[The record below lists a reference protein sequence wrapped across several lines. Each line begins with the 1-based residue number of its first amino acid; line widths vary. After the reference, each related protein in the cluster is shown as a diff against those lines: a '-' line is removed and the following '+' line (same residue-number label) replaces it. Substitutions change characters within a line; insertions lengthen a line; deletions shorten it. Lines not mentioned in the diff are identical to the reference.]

1 MSALKFSAAAARAG
15 HGQRGQALV
24 FVTVTILIMVI
35 AVMMTYNV
43 GQLTNQKTR
52 LQNTADAAAYSAALA
67 QARDYNFSAYM
78 NRAMIAND
86 VSVAQQLAL
95 RSWVKAFHEAFK
107 TNGLAD
113 KYSPP
118 KMGNSPAAGPLY
130 FIWSGA
136 ERAARFAATAMEG
149 ALNVFT
155 PGYVNGIQY
164 FNQFLSLTQKV
175 YHYSTSVTVAQT
187 TGWID
192 GVGNKVGQLIG
203 INSLGDISSR
213 FNNALNLGV
222 DSNVILKNDSKA
234 QLSELGLL
242 AFVYDTQ
249 KWLAFTENRNPVGPW
264 GQDYERRNKTV
275 TKSWC
280 DIVPRDQTGRRSG
293 GIWYTGDGGDSNG
306 FCPYYKWGWFLTDV
320 NGNWTTIDVTV
331 PDNETKDYTV
341 APLKDST
348 PDNQF
353 KEYDGPRK
361 DRYANIVIDMLDE
374 FTTDRNAG
382 WKFPVGVPY
391 VGFIDALAVVGGMA
405 PVIPAN
411 VWTYKNA
418 THESDGLK
426 LWNDEKRNTNVGE
439 GLGFKVPGSWN
450 RRWKTSD
457 TVDLE
462 GMGSFLSP
470 TLPPPLPPW
479 QFRIP
484 LVSVGGIPGPDK
496 TPGGR
501 GSYKSASSKL
511 STGDATGSTKY
522 TASDAAGLHVADQ
535 DIFRKYRDVT
545 NIEQGTDTANQNW
558 TSPPLLIEVERST
571 RTIWTSDQ
579 SLKASAYSETKGC
592 TREASVT
599 GKPVEAVFGEG
610 NFRLGDGSSSN
621 CMRAMAKAEAYFS
634 RPADLFAREDNKTE
648 YGSLYSPYWQ
658 ARLVK
663 TTPTDQALSMAFHYC
678 DGKGNV
684 LACVGAMMDSAKQET
699 KSLWNTLTNLRS
711 YLN

>member
-1 MSALKFSAAAARAG
+1 
-15 HGQRGQALV
+15 
-24 FVTVTILIMVI
+24 
-35 AVMMTYNV
+35 
-43 GQLTNQKTR
+43 
-52 LQNTADAAAYSAALA
+52 LA

-95 RSWVKAFHEAFK
+95 RSWVKAFHEAF
-107 TNGLAD
+107 TEGGLAD
-113 KYSPP
+113 KYSPEKTP
-118 KMGNSPAAGPLY
+118 VQGGPLY
-130 FIWSGA
+130 FLWSGPEGVA
-136 ERAARFAATAMEG
+136 RKAANAMEG
-149 ALNVFT
+149 ALNTLT
-155 PGYVNGIQY
+155 PGYVNGVQY

-203 INSLGDISSR
+203 LNSLGDISSR

-222 DSNVILKNDSKA
+222 DSNVILKNDPKA

-242 AFVYDTQ
+242 AFVYDTK
-249 KWLAFTENRNPVGPW
+249 KWLDFTENRNPVGPW
-264 GQDYERRNKTV
+264 GIDYEYTSVNVKV
-275 TKSWC
+275 SDEYWESIHNPGYQHWSCYDSW
-280 DIVPRDQTGRRSG
+280 VGRPRWCR
-293 GIWYTGDGGDSNG
+293 
-306 FCPYYKWGWFLTDV
+306 KV
-320 NGNWTTIDVTV
+320 NAVYVDRPLN
-331 PDNETKDYTV
+331 NQKDYTA

-348 PDNQF
+348 ADNIF

-361 DRYANIVIDMLDE
+361 DRYANVVIDMLDE
-374 FTTDRNAG
+374 FTTDRNAD
-382 WKFPVGVPY
+382 WKFPVGIPY
-391 VGFIDALAVVGGMA
+391 VGFIDVLAVVGGFGL
-405 PVIPAN
+405 PFPLPSY
-411 VWTYKNA
+411 WTYKNV
-418 THESDGLK
+418 THESEGLK
-426 LWNDEKRNTNVGE
+426 LWNDEKHSTRTGANQGY
-439 GLGFKVPGSWN
+439 KKDGSWN

-462 GMGSFLSP
+462 GLASVTTPPFM
-470 TLPPPLPPW
+470 PPPIPPW
-479 QFRIP
+479 QVRLP
-484 LVSVGGIPGPDK
+484 VPYPGLPGPDK
-496 TPGGR
+496 KPGGY
-501 GSYKSASSKL
+501 GDYKSASSKL
-511 STGDATGSTKY
+511 STGDARGSSKY
-522 TASDAAGLHVADQ
+522 TASDKAGLHMSDQ
-535 DIFRKYRDVT
+535 NIFRKYRDVT
-545 NIEQGTDTANQNW
+545 NIAQGTDALNQNW

-579 SLKASAYSETKGC
+579 SLKASAYSTTKGC

>member
-1 MSALKFSAAAARAG
+1 
-15 HGQRGQALV
+15 
-24 FVTVTILIMVI
+24 
-35 AVMMTYNV
+35 MMTYNV

-113 KYSPP
+113 QYAPP
-118 KMGNSPAAGPLY
+118 KKGVQGGPLY
-130 FIWSGA
+130 FLWSGPEKVA
-136 ERAARFAATAMEG
+136 RVAANAMEG
-149 ALNVFT
+149 ALNVLT
-155 PGYVNGIQY
+155 PGYVNGVQY
-164 FNQFLSLTQKV
+164 FNKFLSLTQKV

-203 INSLGDISSR
+203 INFLGDISSR
-213 FNNALNLGV
+213 FNDALNLGV

-242 AFVYDTQ
+242 AFVYDTK
-249 KWLAFTENRNPVGPW
+249 KWLDFTENRNPVGPW
-264 GQDYERRNKTV
+264 GIDYEYSSVTV
-275 TKSWC
+275 KVRDGYWSGWTCSSGWNWMSWC
-280 DIVPRDQTGRRSG
+280 DWNPAQYEDRA
-293 GIWYTGDGGDSNG
+293 
-306 FCPYYKWGWFLTDV
+306 
-320 NGNWTTIDVTV
+320 TT
-331 PDNETKDYTV
+331 NQKDYTA

-348 PDNQF
+348 ADNIF
-353 KEYDGPRK
+353 KEYDGPQK
-361 DRYANIVIDMLDE
+361 DRYANVVIDMLDE
-374 FTTDRNAG
+374 FTTDRNAD
-382 WKFPVGVPY
+382 WKFPVGIPY
-391 VGFIDALAVVGGMA
+391 VGFIDVLAVVGGFGL
-405 PVIPAN
+405 PFPLPSY
-411 VWTYKNA
+411 WTYKNI
-418 THESDGLK
+418 THESEGLK
-426 LWNDEKRNTNVGE
+426 LWNDEKHSTRTGANQGY
-439 GLGFKVPGSWN
+439 KKDGSWN

-462 GMGSFLSP
+462 GMGSFTTP
-470 TLPPPLPPW
+470 PLPLPLPPW
-479 QFRIP
+479 QFRVP
-484 LVSVGGIPGPDK
+484 LPLFGDLPGPNK
-496 TPGGR
+496 TPGG
-501 GSYKSASSKL
+501 GPGYKSASSKL
-511 STGDATGSTKY
+511 SSGNATNSSKY
-522 TASDAAGLHVADQ
+522 TASDAAGLHVSDQ

-545 NIEQGTDTANQNW
+545 NIAQGTDTANQNW

>member
-1 MSALKFSAAAARAG
+1 
-15 HGQRGQALV
+15 
-24 FVTVTILIMVI
+24 
-35 AVMMTYNV
+35 
-43 GQLTNQKTR
+43 
-52 LQNTADAAAYSAALA
+52 
-67 QARDYNFSAYM
+67 
-78 NRAMIAND
+78 
-86 VSVAQQLAL
+86 
-95 RSWVKAFHEAFK
+95 
-107 TNGLAD
+107 
-113 KYSPP
+113 
-118 KMGNSPAAGPLY
+118 
-130 FIWSGA
+130 
-136 ERAARFAATAMEG
+136 
-149 ALNVFT
+149 
-155 PGYVNGIQY
+155 
-164 FNQFLSLTQKV
+164 
-175 YHYSTSVTVAQT
+175 
-187 TGWID
+187 
-192 GVGNKVGQLIG
+192 
-203 INSLGDISSR
+203 
-213 FNNALNLGV
+213 
-222 DSNVILKNDSKA
+222 
-234 QLSELGLL
+234 
-242 AFVYDTQ
+242 
-249 KWLAFTENRNPVGPW
+249 
-264 GQDYERRNKTV
+264 
-275 TKSWC
+275 
-280 DIVPRDQTGRRSG
+280 
-293 GIWYTGDGGDSNG
+293 
-306 FCPYYKWGWFLTDV
+306 
-320 NGNWTTIDVTV
+320 
-331 PDNETKDYTV
+331 
-341 APLKDST
+341 
-348 PDNQF
+348 
-353 KEYDGPRK
+353 
-361 DRYANIVIDMLDE
+361 MLDE
-374 FTTDRNAG
+374 FTTDRNAA

-411 VWTYKNA
+411 VWTYKNV
-418 THESDGLK
+418 THESEGLK

-484 LVSVGGIPGPDK
+484 LPGVGGIPGPDK
-496 TPGGR
+496 TPGGS

-579 SLKASAYSETKGC
+579 SLKASAYSTTKGC
-592 TREASVT
+592 TREASVP

-610 NFRLGDGSSSN
+610 NFRLGDGASSN

-634 RPADLFAREDNKTE
+634 RPSDLFVREDNKTE

-663 TTPTDQALSMAFHYC
+663 TTTTDQALSMAFHYC

-699 KSLWNTLTNLRS
+699 KSLWNTLTSLSS

>member
-1 MSALKFSAAAARAG
+1 MSALKFSVSAARAR

-35 AVMMTYNV
+35 AVFMTYNV

-95 RSWVKAFHEAFK
+95 RSWVKAFDEAFK
-107 TNGLAD
+107 TGGLVD
-113 KYSPP
+113 KYAPP
-118 KMGNSPAAGPLY
+118 KKGVQGGPLY
-130 FIWSGA
+130 FIWTGA
-136 ERAARFAATAMEG
+136 ETAARGAAWAMEK
-149 ALNVFT
+149 ALELFT
-155 PGYVNGIQY
+155 KPFVNAVYYVNNILA
-164 FNQFLSLTQKV
+164 FSQKV

-187 TGWID
+187 TGWIE
-192 GVGNKVGQLIG
+192 G
-203 INSLGDISSR
+203 LGDKLGALTGLS
-213 FNNALNLGV
+213 FLGNVADFFANAIKGGV
-222 DSNVILKNDSKA
+222 NSNVILMNDSNA

-242 AFVYDTQ
+242 AFVYDTKQ
-249 KWLAFTENRNPVGPW
+249 WLAFTENRNPVGPW
-264 GQDYERRNKTV
+264 GTEYEYTLVPVKVSDAYCESKYDPGYYHWSCRSRPMV
-275 TKSWC
+275 SWC
-280 DIVPRDQTGRRSG
+280 SCVDAKYENRPATNQK
-293 GIWYTGDGGDSNG
+293 N
-306 FCPYYKWGWFLTDV
+306 
-320 NGNWTTIDVTV
+320 
-331 PDNETKDYTV
+331 YTV

-353 KEYDGPRK
+353 KEYDGPQK
-361 DRYANIVIDMLDE
+361 DRYANIVVDMLDE
-374 FTTDRNAG
+374 FTTDRNAA

-405 PVIPAN
+405 PVLPAN
-411 VWTYKNA
+411 VWTYKNV
-418 THESDGLK
+418 THESEGLK
-426 LWNDEKRNTNVGE
+426 LWNDEKATTLSGANQGY
-439 GLGFKVPGSWN
+439 KMHGSWN

-462 GMGSFLSP
+462 GMGSILSP
-470 TLPPPLPPW
+470 VLPPPLPPW

-484 LVSVGGIPGPDK
+484 WPLWGDLPGPDK
-496 TPGGR
+496 NPKGA
-501 GSYKSASSKL
+501 GSYASASSKL
-511 STGDATGSTKY
+511 STGDATNSSKY
-522 TASDAAGLHVADQ
+522 AASDAFGLHVSDN

-545 NIEQGTDTANQNW
+545 NIEQGTATANQNW

-571 RTIWTSDQ
+571 RTIWTSNE
-579 SLKASAYSETKGC
+579 SLSALHRDTIKATHGAMKGC
-592 TREASVT
+592 TREASVP
-599 GKPVEAVFGEG
+599 GKRVEAVFGEG
-610 NFRLGDGSSSN
+610 NFQLGDGASSN

-634 RPADLFAREDNKTE
+634 RPSDLFARADNKTE

-699 KSLWNTLTNLRS
+699 KNLWNTLTSLRT

>member
-1 MSALKFSAAAARAG
+1 MSALKFSASAARAR

-35 AVMMTYNV
+35 AVFMTYNV

-95 RSWVKAFHEAFK
+95 RSWVRAFDEAFK
-107 TNGLAD
+107 NGGLLS
-113 KYSPP
+113 KYAPP
-118 KMGNSPAAGPLY
+118 RRLDPAKGPLY
-130 FIWSGA
+130 GIWDFA
-136 ERAARFAATAMEG
+136 ENKARTAAYLLNG
-149 ALNVFT
+149 ALDTFT
-155 PGYVNGIQY
+155 PLFVVAVYNVNNILA
-164 FNQFLSLTQKV
+164 LSQKV

-187 TGWID
+187 TGWIEGLGD
-192 GVGNKVGQLIG
+192 KLGALTGL
-203 INSLGDISSR
+203 SFLGDISSK
-213 FNNALNLGV
+213 FNEALSLGV
-222 DSNVILKNDSKA
+222 DSNVVLKNDPNA

-242 AFVYDTQ
+242 AFVYDTKQ
-249 KWLAFTENRNPVGPW
+249 WLTFTENRNPVGPW
-264 GQDYERRNKTV
+264 GIDYQNTMEKIV
-275 TKSWC
+275 TLPAGYYYKLSGYC
-280 DIVPRDQTGRRSG
+280 FPRDRVGNFCKCYAKAPGICVWYAERS
-293 GIWYTGDGGDSNG
+293 YLAPAN
-306 FCPYYKWGWFLTDV
+306 YQK
-320 NGNWTTIDVTV
+320 N
-331 PDNETKDYTV
+331 YTV

-348 PDNQF
+348 PDNIF
-353 KEYDGPRK
+353 KEYDGVRK
-361 DRYANIVIDMLDE
+361 DRYANIVVDMLDE
-374 FTTDRNAG
+374 FTTDRNAA

-391 VGFIDALAVVGGMA
+391 VGFIDALAIAGGWT
-405 PVIPAN
+405 PIVPPN
-411 VWTYKNA
+411 VWTYKNV
-418 THESDGLK
+418 THESEGLK
-426 LWNDEKRNTNVGE
+426 LWNDEKHSTPAGANQGY
-439 GLGFKVPGSWN
+439 KMHGSWN

-462 GMGSFLSP
+462 GMGS
-470 TLPPPLPPW
+470 TIVALPPPLPPW
-479 QFRIP
+479 SFRSPWP
-484 LVSVGGIPGPDK
+484 LFGDLPGPNK
-496 TPGGR
+496 LPPGG
-501 GSYKSASSKL
+501 GSYASASSKL

-522 TASDAAGLHVADQ
+522 TPSNKFGEHVSNN

-545 NIEQGTDTANQNW
+545 NIEQGTATANQNW

-579 SLKASAYSETKGC
+579 SLKASAFSTTKGC
-592 TREASVT
+592 TREASVP
-599 GKPVEAVFGEG
+599 GKRVEAVFGEG
-610 NFRLGDGSSSN
+610 NFQLGDGSSSN

-634 RPADLFAREDNKTE
+634 RPSDLFARADNKTE

>member
-1 MSALKFSAAAARAG
+1 MSALKLSASAVRAG

-95 RSWVKAFHEAFK
+95 RSWVKAFDEAFK

-113 KYSPP
+113 QYAPP
-118 KMGNSPAAGPLY
+118 KKGVSAGPLY
-130 FIWSGA
+130 FLWNGPEKVA
-136 ERAARFAATAMEG
+136 RVAAKAMEG
-149 ALNVFT
+149 ALNILT
-155 PGYVNGIQY
+155 PGYVNGVQY
-164 FNQFLSLTQKV
+164 FNKFLSLTQKV

-192 GVGNKVGQLIG
+192 GVGNKVGQLTG
-203 INSLGDISSR
+203 ASSLGDIASN
-213 FNNALNLGV
+213 FNKALNLGV

-242 AFVYDTQ
+242 AFVYDTK
-249 KWLAFTENRNPVGPW
+249 KWLDFTENRNPVGPW
-264 GQDYERRNKTV
+264 GIDYEY
-275 TKSWC
+275 S
-280 DIVPRDQTGRRSG
+280 S
-293 GIWYTGDGGDSNG
+293 
-306 FCPYYKWGWFLTDV
+306 
-320 NGNWTTIDVTV
+320 VTV
-331 PDNETKDYTV
+331 KTGGGYWGGWTCSDDWNWMAWCYWVPPRYKDIATTNQKDYTA

-348 PDNQF
+348 PDNIF
-353 KEYDGPRK
+353 KEYDGPQK
-361 DRYANIVIDMLDE
+361 DRYANVVIDMLDE
-374 FTTDRNAG
+374 FTTDRNAD
-382 WKFPVGVPY
+382 WKFPVGIPY
-391 VGFIDALAVVGGMA
+391 VGFIDVLAVVGGFGL
-405 PVIPAN
+405 PFPLPSY
-411 VWTYKNA
+411 WTYKNI
-418 THESDGLK
+418 THESEGLK
-426 LWNDEKRNTNVGE
+426 LWNDEKHSTRTGANQGY
-439 GLGFKVPGSWN
+439 KKDGSWN

-462 GMGSFLSP
+462 GMGSFTTP
-470 TLPPPLPPW
+470 PLPLPLPPW
-479 QFRIP
+479 QFRVP
-484 LVSVGGIPGPDK
+484 LPLFGDLPGPNK
-496 TPGGR
+496 TPGG
-501 GSYKSASSKL
+501 GPGYKSASSKL
-511 STGDATGSTKY
+511 STGDATNSSKY
-522 TASDAAGLHVADQ
+522 TASDAAGIHVSDQ

-545 NIEQGTDTANQNW
+545 NIAQGTDSANQNW

-579 SLKASAYSETKGC
+579 SLNASAYSTTKGC
-592 TREASVT
+592 TREASVP

-610 NFRLGDGSSSN
+610 NFRLGDGASSN

-634 RPADLFAREDNKTE
+634 RPSDLFAREDNKTE

-663 TTPTDQALSMAFHYC
+663 TTTTDQALSMAFHYC

-699 KSLWNTLTNLRS
+699 KSLWNTLTSLSS

>member
-1 MSALKFSAAAARAG
+1 MSALKLSASAARAR

-35 AVMMTYNV
+35 AVFMTYNV

-113 KYSPP
+113 KYAPP
-118 KMGNSPAAGPLY
+118 KKGILKGPLY
-130 FIWSGA
+130 GIW
-136 ERAARFAATAMEG
+136 EIPENTARIASEGME
-149 ALNVFT
+149 AILRTFT
-155 PGYVNGIQY
+155 PLYVNSVFY
-164 FNQFLSLTQKV
+164 FNQILALSQKV

-192 GVGNKVGQLIG
+192 GLRNKLEQLTG
-203 INSLGDISSR
+203 LSAMGDIANH
-213 FNNALNLGV
+213 FNRALTLGV
-222 DSNVILKNDSKA
+222 DSNVILMNDSKA

-242 AFVYDTQ
+242 SFVYDTQ

-264 GQDYERRNKTV
+264 GIDYEYTSVNVKVSDEYWESKHNPGYQHPTCYKSVFGTRNV
-275 TKSWC
+275 WC
-280 DIVPRDQTGRRSG
+280 RKVDAVYVDRPLTNQKN
-293 GIWYTGDGGDSNG
+293 YTA
-306 FCPYYKWGWFLTDV
+306 
-320 NGNWTTIDVTV
+320 
-331 PDNETKDYTV
+331 

-348 PDNQF
+348 PDNIF

-374 FTTDRNAG
+374 FTTDRNAD
-382 WKFPVGVPY
+382 WKFPLGISTF
-391 VGFIDALAVVGGMA
+391 GFIDALAVVGGFGL
-405 PVIPAN
+405 PVYKPHY
-411 VWTYKNA
+411 WTYKNV
-418 THESDGLK
+418 THESEGLK
-426 LWNDEKRNTNVGE
+426 LWNDEKHSTRTGANQGY
-439 GLGFKVPGSWN
+439 KKHGSWN

-462 GMGSFLSP
+462 GLASVTTPPFM
-470 TLPPPLPPW
+470 PPPIPPW
-479 QFRIP
+479 QVRVPTP
-484 LVSVGGIPGPDK
+484 LIAIIGDGLPGPDK
-496 TPGGR
+496 KPPGSLG
-501 GSYKSASSKL
+501 YKAASSKL
-511 STGDATGSTKY
+511 STGDATGSSKY
-522 TASDAAGLHVADQ
+522 TPSDAFGDHVSDN

-545 NIEQGTDTANQNW
+545 NIEQGTATANQNW

-579 SLKASAYSETKGC
+579 SLNASAYSTTKGC
-592 TREASVT
+592 SREASVP
-599 GKPVEAVFGEG
+599 GKRVEAVFGEG
-610 NFRLGDGSSSN
+610 NFQLGDGASSN

-634 RPADLFAREDNKTE
+634 RPSDLFPRADNKTE

-678 DGKGNV
+678 DGKGDV
-684 LACVGAMMDSAKQET
+684 LACVGAVMDSAKQET

>member
-1 MSALKFSAAAARAG
+1 MSALKLSASAARAR

-35 AVMMTYNV
+35 AVFMTYNV

-107 TNGLAD
+107 TNGLAF

-118 KMGNSPAAGPLY
+118 GGDKRLPGPLY
-130 FIWSGA
+130 GIWTAA
-136 ERAARFAATAMEG
+136 ENTARTAAGGMES
-149 ALNVFT
+149 ALNLFT
-155 PGYVNGIQY
+155 PGYVKSIY
-164 FNQFLSLTQKV
+164 HFNNFLALSQKA

-187 TGWID
+187 TGWIE
-192 GVGNKVGQLIG
+192 GLGNKLAQLSG
-203 INSLGDISSR
+203 LSSMGNIASF
-213 FNNALNLGV
+213 FNKALEGGV
-222 DSNVILKNDSKA
+222 NSNVILMNDSNA

-264 GQDYERRNKTV
+264 GIDYENTMQKIVRRPAGLYYKYGMAGCTNISSSWCKCPLKSPGVCEYYNEDSYLAPANNKT
-275 TKSWC
+275 
-280 DIVPRDQTGRRSG
+280 
-293 GIWYTGDGGDSNG
+293 
-306 FCPYYKWGWFLTDV
+306 
-320 NGNWTTIDVTV
+320 
-331 PDNETKDYTV
+331 DYTRGS
-341 APLKDST
+341 ANNPIE
-348 PDNQF
+348 
-353 KEYDGPRK
+353 EYDGPRK
-361 DRYANIVIDMLDE
+361 DRYANVVVDMLDE
-374 FTTDRNAG
+374 FTTDRNAD

-391 VGFIDALAVVGGMA
+391 VGFLDLVAVIGGA
-405 PVIPAN
+405 PPVPAASSL
-411 VWTYKNA
+411 WTYKNV
-418 THESDGLK
+418 THESEGLK
-426 LWNDEKRNTNVGE
+426 LWNDEKHSTRTGANQGY
-439 GLGFKVPGSWN
+439 KKDGSWN

-462 GMGSFLSP
+462 GMVSQDTP
-470 TLPPPLPPW
+470 IIHPLIW
-479 QFRIP
+479 QFRLPIP
-484 LVSVGGIPGPDK
+484 DGDLPGPRK
-496 TPGGR
+496 VPGGY
-501 GSYKSASSKL
+501 GNYQSAKGQV
-511 STGDATGSTKY
+511 STGDATRSSKY
-522 TASDAAGLHVADQ
+522 PEHVSEN

-545 NIEQGTDTANQNW
+545 NIEQGTATANQNW

-579 SLKASAYSETKGC
+579 SLNASAYSTTKGC
-592 TREASVT
+592 TREASVL

-610 NFRLGDGSSSN
+610 NFQLGDGASSN

-634 RPADLFAREDNKTE
+634 RPSDLFARADNKTE

-678 DGKGNV
+678 DGKGDV
-684 LACVGAMMDSAKQET
+684 LACVGAVMDSAKQET
-699 KSLWNTLTNLRS
+699 KSLWNTLTNLRT

>member
-1 MSALKFSAAAARAG
+1 MSALKLSASAARAR

-35 AVMMTYNV
+35 AVFMTYNV

-107 TNGLAD
+107 TNGLAF

-118 KMGNSPAAGPLY
+118 GGDKRLPGPLY
-130 FIWSGA
+130 GIWTAA
-136 ERAARFAATAMEG
+136 ENTARTAAGGMES
-149 ALNVFT
+149 ALNLFT
-155 PGYVNGIQY
+155 PGYVKSIY
-164 FNQFLSLTQKV
+164 HFNNFLALSQKA

-187 TGWID
+187 TGWIE
-192 GVGNKVGQLIG
+192 GLGNKLAQLSG
-203 INSLGDISSR
+203 LSSMGNIASF
-213 FNNALNLGV
+213 FNKALEGGV
-222 DSNVILKNDSKA
+222 NSNVILMNDSNA

-264 GQDYERRNKTV
+264 GIDYENTIEKEV
-275 TKSWC
+275 TLPAGLYYVNISARMC
-280 DIVPRDQTGRRSG
+280 VPRDRVGDFCKCYHEVKHICEWYSERS
-293 GIWYTGDGGDSNG
+293 
-306 FCPYYKWGWFLTDV
+306 FLRPA
-320 NGNWTTIDVTV
+320 NYQKN
-331 PDNETKDYTV
+331 YTV
-341 APLKDST
+341 APLKDAT
-348 PDNQF
+348 DDNLF
-353 KEYDGPRK
+353 REYDGPRK
-361 DRYANIVIDMLDE
+361 DRYANVVVNMLDE
-374 FTTDRNAG
+374 FTTDRNAD

-391 VGFIDALAVVGGMA
+391 VGFLDLVAVIGGA
-405 PVIPAN
+405 PPVPAASSL
-411 VWTYKNA
+411 WTYKNV
-418 THESDGLK
+418 THESEGLK
-426 LWNDEKRNTNVGE
+426 LWNDEKETTLAGANQGY
-439 GLGFKVPGSWN
+439 KKHGSWN

-462 GMGSFLSP
+462 GMGSQDTP
-470 TLPPPLPPW
+470 IIPPLIW
-479 QFRIP
+479 QFRAPIP
-484 LVSVGGIPGPDK
+484 DGDLPGPRK
-496 TPGGR
+496 VPGGY
-501 GSYKSASSKL
+501 GNYQSAKGKV
-511 STGDATGSTKY
+511 STGDATRSSKY
-522 TASDAAGLHVADQ
+522 PEHVSEN

-545 NIEQGTDTANQNW
+545 NIEQGTATANQNW

-579 SLKASAYSETKGC
+579 SLNASAYSTTKGC
-592 TREASVT
+592 TREASVP
-599 GKPVEAVFGEG
+599 GKRVEAVFGEG
-610 NFRLGDGSSSN
+610 NFQLGDGASSN

-634 RPADLFAREDNKTE
+634 RPSDLFARADNKTE

-678 DGKGNV
+678 DGKGDV
-684 LACVGAMMDSAKQET
+684 LACVGAMMESAKQET